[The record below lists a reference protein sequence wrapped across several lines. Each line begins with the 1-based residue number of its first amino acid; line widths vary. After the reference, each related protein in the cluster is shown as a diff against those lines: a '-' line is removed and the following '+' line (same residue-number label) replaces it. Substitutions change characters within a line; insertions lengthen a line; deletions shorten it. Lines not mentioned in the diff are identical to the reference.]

1 MFPKSSR
8 NVLNLVFRFL
18 LELGALAALAYWG
31 YQSGDGL
38 IMQIGM
44 GIGAPLLA
52 ALAWGTFR
60 VPNDPGNA
68 PVPVSGRVRLV
79 IELVVFELAAAGLS
93 AAGQQLLAWI
103 FGAAVVVHY
112 LLTFD
117 RVLWLLRDR

>member
-44 GIGAPLLA
+44 GIGAPLLV